1 MRRWLGLAVV
11 AVVVMLLGA
20 ACSSSSDSGDEG
32 GSQITIAGDK
42 ANDHG
47 SKDASGM
54 KSIEVEADN
63 FYFEPTTLTGTAG
76 QTLEIEISNEG
87 STVHNFSLDDQNL
100 DQDIENGKS
109 ATVTVRFP
117 SSGVVEFYCKYH
129 KSRGMVGQLKA
140 S

>member
-76 QTLEIEISNEG
+76 QTLEIEIS
-87 STVHNFSLDDQNL
+87 
-100 DQDIENGKS
+100 KS
-109 ATVTVRFP
+109 ATVAVRFP